1 MNDYKPNGIQK
12 DILSINQ
19 HLLYQPLCLSPCQE
33 LFVPTKG
40 KEKQL
45 TLPEGQEDDRL
56 HHEELEDWAI
66 GTEQLTCGKVEKE
79 EGVQCQADRD
89 VVDDRHIEVAT
100 GYTEK
105 RRYIHECLKL
115 QHVFPLPLSVESSKS
130 PFPSCFPVPLPAP
143 NQGRGNMK
151 LKEGYLCLLYSC
163 TSAHIVHLFSWLST
177 HKDNKQSQAEKG
189 QPYLAW

>member
-1 MNDYKPNGIQK
+1 MNDYKTNGIQK
-12 DILSINQ
+12 DILSMNQ
-19 HLLYQPLCLSPCQE
+19 HLLYQLLCLSPCRE

-40 KEKQL
+40 REKQL

-79 EGVQCQADRD
+79 EGIQCQADRD

-105 RRYIHECLKL
+105 RR
-115 QHVFPLPLSVESSKS
+115 
-130 PFPSCFPVPLPAP
+130 
-143 NQGRGNMK
+143 
-151 LKEGYLCLLYSC
+151 
-163 TSAHIVHLFSWLST
+163 HI
-177 HKDNKQSQAEKG
+177 
-189 QPYLAW
+189 